1 MPVLV
6 TCKFDE
12 DPINN
17 ERASMETSFSHYS
30 LWEIFRCSRASN
42 TEVNDPIR
50 LEFELI
56 SDFMPVLDTCK
67 FGKDPIKSDWEK
79 VEKPVFPIIS

>member
-6 TCKFDE
+6 TYKFDK

-17 ERASMETSFSHYS
+17 ERASVGASFSYYS
-30 LWEIFRCSRASN
+30 LRNFSSAGERN
-42 TEVNDPIR
+42 TKVNYPNR

-56 SDFMPVLDTCK
+56 
-67 FGKDPIKSDWEK
+67 
-79 VEKPVFPIIS
+79 